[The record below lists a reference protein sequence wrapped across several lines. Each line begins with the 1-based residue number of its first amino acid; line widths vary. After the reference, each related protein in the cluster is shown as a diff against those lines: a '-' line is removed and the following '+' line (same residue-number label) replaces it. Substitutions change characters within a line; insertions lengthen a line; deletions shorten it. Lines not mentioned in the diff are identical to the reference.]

1 MTYVCM
7 AENFDLKPGK
17 DYIGVG
23 GGVLIFNDQG
33 QVLLMKRSA
42 GAKNEAGYWCKP
54 GGTIEFGETAE
65 EAMIREIKEELDIDI
80 EITGFVNFT
89 NHIIAKEG
97 QHWVALNFI
106 ARIIGGELKNM
117 EPHKHEEIVWFDLDN
132 LPEKLTQTAREP
144 IEEYLKK
151 YGGENN

>member
-1 MTYVCM
+1 MINDSNY
-7 AENFDLKPGK
+7 KPGK

-23 GGVLIFNDQG
+23 GGVLIFNDKG
-33 QVLLMKRSA
+33 QVLLMKRSS

-65 EAMIREIKEELDIDI
+65 EAMIREIKEELNLDI
-80 EITGFVNFT
+80 EIIDFVNFT
-89 NHIIAKEG
+89 NHLISKEN
-97 QHWVALNFI
+97 QHWIALNFV
-106 ARIIGGELKNM
+106 AKIIGGELKNM

-132 LPEKLTQTAREP
+132 LPEMLTQTAKEP

-151 YGGENN
+151 HATKDN